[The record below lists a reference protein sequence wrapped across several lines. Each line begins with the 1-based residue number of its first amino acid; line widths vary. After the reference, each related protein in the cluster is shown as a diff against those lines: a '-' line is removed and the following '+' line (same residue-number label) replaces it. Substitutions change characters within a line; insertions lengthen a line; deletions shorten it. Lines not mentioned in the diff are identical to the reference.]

1 MTSLHPFSHICDIML
16 EICQLSPYALFE
28 YYYYSSIVYTI
39 LSLEDN
45 IFSSLSIDIFAWQMN
60 IEDAALWFDV

>member
-1 MTSLHPFSHICDIML
+1 ML